1 MKVNQTQ
8 LENLLELAA
17 TDLLILRSKNA
28 IEELKRNP
36 EHSEISQRLRASS
49 ASFLEANNKVETLQL
64 ELRRLE
70 TDVDLVEKRIAKDN
84 ASLRE
89 TSVVKNAQGIQH
101 ELKTLAKRKAELEDQ
116 ELAIM
121 EALGEAENEV
131 AAASADRKLIE
142 DELAAKTAE
151 LEAEFRKIASGLELT
166 NSDRKQLADRIPAE
180 LLDVYVAKSKRG
192 VPIGRLSHRECGA
205 CRISIG
211 ATALAEI
218 MAKPADEIVTCPDCG
233 AILVRV

>member
-36 EHSEISQRLRASS
+36 EHSEIASRLRASS
-49 ASFLEANNKVETLQL
+49 AAFLEANNKVETLQL

-70 TDVDLVEKRIAKDN
+70 TDVELVEKRIAKDN

-101 ELKTLAKRKAELEDQ
+101 ELKTLAKRKSELEDQ

-121 EALGEAENEV
+121 EALGEAEAEV
-131 AAASADRKLIE
+131 AAAAADRKLIE

-151 LEAEFRKIASGLELT
+151 LETEYRKIASGLELT
-166 NSDRKQLADRIPAE
+166 VADRKQLADRVPTE
-180 LLDVYVAKSKRG
+180 LLEIYTTKAKRG
-192 VPIGRLSHRECGA
+192 VPVGRLSNRECGA

-211 ATALAEI
+211 ATGIAELTS
-218 MAKPADEIVTCPDCG
+218 KPADEMVTCPDCG